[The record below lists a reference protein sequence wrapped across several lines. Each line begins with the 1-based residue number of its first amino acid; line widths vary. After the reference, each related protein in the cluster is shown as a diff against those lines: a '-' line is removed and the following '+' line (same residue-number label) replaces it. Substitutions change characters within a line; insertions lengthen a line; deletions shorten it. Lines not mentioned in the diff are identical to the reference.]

1 MITLFLLDIIWY
13 FLNYSTK
20 FSCFCF
26 SSINLFI
33 ISITRIYSKTLL
45 FLFFFSFF
53 FLYEN
58 PLSTK
63 NENVLKNETLISKKK
78 NKKKNAKRWTQ
89 LQFSGFQWTNTISSI
104 KQVEYNAIQFPSLKL
119 FILFYFVQHCEVIYT
134 AHNIIIYHQRLYW
147 KYKTFAK
154 NEQHIPKACKI
165 WWERKEQKERKGKK
179 VAATQQ
185 QNQFV
190 ER

>member
-26 SSINLFI
+26 SSIILFI

-45 FLFFFSFF
+45 FLFFFLSFF
-53 FLYEN
+53 VWKSVVDKEWECTEKWDTY
-58 PLSTK
+58 
-63 NENVLKNETLISKKK
+63 IQKKQ
-78 NKKKNAKRWTQ
+78 KKNAKRWTQ